1 MENYKGVK
9 EVVYPELSY
18 QIVGCAYEVYN
29 SLGKGFPEKYYQKAF
44 AIELK
49 SKGIA
54 IKEQVYYALEFK
66 EKLIGKSYFDFL
78 IDDKIVVE
86 IKQGNH
92 FSKGHFDQITR
103 YLKVSN
109 LKLGLLINFAP
120 NGVQVKRILN
130 LY

>member
-1 MENYKGVK
+1 MQKEEGVK
-9 EVVYPELSY
+9 EVVYPELRY

-29 SLGKGFPEKYYQKAF
+29 SLGKGFPEKYYQKAL

-49 SKGIA
+49 SKGI
-54 IKEQVYYALEFK
+54 KVREQVYFPLEFK
-66 EKLIGKSYFDFL
+66 EELIGKSYFDFL
-78 IDDKIVVE
+78 IDEKIIVE

-92 FSKGHFDQITR
+92 FSKGHFEQITR

-109 LKLGLLINFAP
+109 LKLGLLVNFSSS
-120 NGVQVKRILN
+120 GVQVKRVLN

>member
-1 MENYKGVK
+1 MQKEEGVK
-9 EVVYPELSY
+9 EVVYPQLSY

-29 SLGKGFPEKYYQKAF
+29 SLGKGFPGKYYQKAL

-49 SKGIA
+49 SKGIK
-54 IKEQVYYALEFK
+54 IKEQVYFPLEFK
-66 EKLIGKSYFDFL
+66 EELIGKNYLDFL
-78 IDDKIVVE
+78 VDDKIIVE

-92 FSKGHFDQITR
+92 FSKGHFEQITR

-109 LKLGLLINFAP
+109 LKLGLLINFSST
-120 NGVQVKRILN
+120 GVQVKRVLN